1 MKFKIQASLFNLLYI
16 KWSNIKYDR
25 DKCIDFINEYN
36 NIKDKNAKIVYEKI
50 IQDIGSQHITKL
62 LEGDYETCRLAEI
75 EKWSR
80 NAVAELLTIGQ
91 YTTDTF
97 KIISNFPIDDY
108 MLILKRTKELYDIY
122 VNLKIESET
131 KESKIPGM

>member
-1 MKFKIQASLFNLLYI
+1 MNFKIQPSLYDLFYI

-25 DKCIDFINEYN
+25 EKCIEFIKEYN
-36 NIKDKNAKIVYEKI
+36 SIKDKNIKLIYNKI
-50 IQDIGSQHITKL
+50 IDNIGEEYIHKL

-91 YTTDTF
+91 YTSDTF
-97 KIISNFPIDDY
+97 KIISNLPVDDY
-108 MLILKRTKELYDIY
+108 ILILKRTKELYDIY
-122 VNLKIESET
+122 VNIRIESET